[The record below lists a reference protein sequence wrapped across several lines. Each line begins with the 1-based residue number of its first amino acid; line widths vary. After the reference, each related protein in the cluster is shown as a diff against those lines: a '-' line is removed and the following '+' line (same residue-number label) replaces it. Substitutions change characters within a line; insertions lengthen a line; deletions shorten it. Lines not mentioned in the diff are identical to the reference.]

1 MRARAG
7 FTLLEVLAAVL
18 VVGMVFP
25 ILARMNIQGLR
36 AEGNSARRLE
46 ASLIADQAVAEIEIQ
61 LASGSAPQV
70 GQDERERE
78 EFRIRV
84 EVTPL
89 EFTLAALPE
98 ELAATPRPGDE
109 AQGNSL
115 LATPDSGRVTPLRHV
130 HIAVAWQDGVF
141 EESVVRDTFVF
152 DAASV
157 SGTLEGLQ
165 DTQRAPRGR
174 NQAGE
179 DEDAGGEEP

>member
-1 MRARAG
+1 MRTKGG

-18 VVGMVFP
+18 IVGMVFP
-25 ILARMNIQGLR
+25 MLARMHTQGLR
-36 AEGNSARRLE
+36 AAATAARRLE
-46 ASLIADQAVAEIEIQ
+46 ASLLADRSVAEIEAQ
-61 LASGSAPQV
+61 LAGGSAPQV
-70 GQDERERE
+70 GRDEREE
-78 EFRIRV
+78 DGFRIEV

-89 EFTLAALPE
+89 EFELAALPE

-130 HIAVAWQDGVF
+130 HIAVAWQEGVF

-152 DAASV
+152 DTASV

-165 DTQRAPRGR
+165 DTPPAPRDENGEG
-174 NQAGE
+174 AGE
-179 DEDAGGEEP
+179 EAP

>member
-46 ASLIADQAVAEIEIQ
+46 ASLMADQAVAEIEAQ
-61 LASGSAPQV
+61 LAGGTAPQV
-70 GQDERERE
+70 GQDEREQDG
-78 EFRIRV
+78 FQIQV

-89 EFTLAALPE
+89 EFTLEALPE

-109 AQGNSL
+109 APGNSL

-152 DAASV
+152 DAASI

-165 DTQRAPRGR
+165 DSQRVPGGR
-174 NQAGE
+174 NQAGG